1 MIVKEAL
8 LKEAN
13 KLSNLALSSKAT
25 WNYSEEFILA
35 CKEDLTITQQ
45 YMKDNYVYVL
55 EENQELIG
63 FFSFQRKE
71 VDSLDFLYLDPAYK
85 GKGYGRIL
93 WESVVQKAVELNI
106 KSFTIDSDPNAKG
119 YYIKMGAKLIGE
131 TPSTVF
137 KNRLLPLF
145 RYDVQIESV

>member
-1 MIVKEAL
+1 MIVREAL

-13 KLSNLALSSKAT
+13 ELSNVALSSKAT

-35 CKEDLTITQQ
+35 CKEDLTITEQ
-45 YMKDNYVYVL
+45 YIKNNYVYIL
-55 EENQELIG
+55 EENQEMIG
-63 FFSFQRKE
+63 FFSFQRTGE
-71 VDSLDFLYLDPAYK
+71 DCLDFLYLHPTYK

-93 WESVVQKAVELNI
+93 WESVVQKAGELNI

-119 YYIKMGAKLIGE
+119 YYLKMGAKLIGE

-137 KNRLLPLF
+137 KNRMLPLL
-145 RYDVQIESV
+145 RYDV

>member
-1 MIVKEAL
+1 MIVKEVL

-85 GKGYGRIL
+85 GKGYDRIL

-119 YYIKMGAKLIGE
+119 YYIKMGAELIGE